1 MFTPLPF
8 REGKLR
14 PGERR
19 IPCEASAVGTIS
31 SQLRHQREWG
41 DALGMGRQT
50 LFVVGL
56 RVNVPIS
63 LSDCHWMKGQR
74 SQEDLLTW
82 VPSLEDC
89 QLGWSQS
96 QGTLDFWEVT
106 GSLANSVPL
115 QRGGSVP
122 SLALQGKR

>member
-1 MFTPLPF
+1 MESTP
-8 REGKLR
+8 
-14 PGERR
+14 
-19 IPCEASAVGTIS
+19 
-31 SQLRHQREWG
+31 W
-41 DALGMGRQT
+41 RQT

-82 VPSLEDC
+82 VPGLEDC

-96 QGTLDFWEVT
+96 QGTPDFWEVT